1 MRLIVAFVT
10 VVTVLL
16 TAGSGGIAAAEVVD
30 AGLLDAIKATDLAG
44 VRAALGRGVDVAAA
58 DADGTTPLHWAV
70 HANDATIVEL
80 LLAAGAEAQAA
91 NRHGVRPIALACTN
105 GNAAIVELLLNAG
118 VDGNATLAH
127 GETALMTAARTGAPD
142 VVELLLDHGADVNAT
157 ETWRGQT
164 ALMWA
169 AAEGHAELLP
179 MLVSHGADIAARST
193 KGWTAL
199 LFAAREGHI
208 DAVQTLL
215 EAGADIEE
223 ALPVEPYERRAG
235 TSAGRPST
243 GLNALLMATHNAHFE
258 LGALLVDRGADV
270 NVALRGWTVLHQ
282 VSWVRKTSIPG
293 GSNEAPPEGTGSMTG
308 IDLVRK
314 VVAAGADVNARVTDR
329 PPVGSTRMNF
339 IGGTPFLLAART
351 GDAEL
356 MRVLAELGADPLLP
370 NEDNTTPISGC
381 GGCRVSRP
389 RAESRDRGRGARGAA
404 GCAGARWRPG
414 RSRRQRRDRHARR
427 RVCASPELGE
437 VSGAGRRPGRR
448 LESAERPG
456 LDAARY
462 RRRRAK
468 RHRRDKRV
476 ARRNDPPSH
485 GSGGSPRSVPRAVV
499 LTPRGTPRP

>member
-1 MRLIVAFVT
+1 MRHIVAFVT
-10 VVTVLL
+10 VVTFLL
-16 TAGSGGIAAAEVVD
+16 TAGSGGVAAAEVAD
-30 AGLLDAIKATDLAG
+30 AGLLDAIKAADAAG

-58 DADGTTPLHWAV
+58 DLDGTTPLHWAV

-370 NEDNTTPISGC
+370 NEDNTTPILVAAGVGSAGPGQNPGTAAEVLEALQVALEL
-381 GGCRVSRP
+381 GGDLDGVDDNGETVMHGAAFAHLPSLAKFLVQAGAP
-389 RAESRDRGRGARGAA
+389 VDVWNQPNARGWTPLDIAEGVQSDTVETNELLAATIRQAMEAA
-404 GCAGARWRPG
+404 GVPVP
-414 RSRRQRRDRHARR
+414 SRVQ
-427 RVCASPELGE
+427 
-437 VSGAGRRPGRR
+437 
-448 LESAERPG
+448 
-456 LDAARY
+456 
-462 RRRRAK
+462 
-468 RHRRDKRV
+468 
-476 ARRNDPPSH
+476 
-485 GSGGSPRSVPRAVV
+485 
-499 LTPRGTPRP
+499 